1 MGGINLLASFELG
14 LSNVQHMPG
23 AVVEQLDNLLIQM
36 IDRFAMVGNIHEGF
50 FTSAPVDSSAVP
62 PQPNWLSLTPV
73 LPPAGLLDLPPE
85 CHLRCLAQWFR
96 GSPAF

>member
-23 AVVEQLDNLLIQM
+23 AVVEQLDNLLVQM

-62 PQPNWLSLTPV
+62 A
-73 LPPAGLLDLPPE
+73 PAELVKLD
-85 CHLRCLAQWFR
+85 A
-96 GSPAF
+96 GSPACWPSGLASCVPSPLFGSVVSSVSGF